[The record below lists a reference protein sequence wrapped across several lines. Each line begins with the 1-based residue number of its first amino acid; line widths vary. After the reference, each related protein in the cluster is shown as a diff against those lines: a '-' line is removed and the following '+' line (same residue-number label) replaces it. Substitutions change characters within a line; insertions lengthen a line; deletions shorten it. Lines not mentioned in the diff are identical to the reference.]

1 MNNNGANPINLNA
14 LSGLNGNNGLI
25 FNSLNGIPVPN
36 PLNSMNINMQMNM
49 NMNLGN
55 ASLLN
60 NMGGGVYQGLNNA
73 NAGGVVPS
81 TKSHNGGGGNNNI

>member
-1 MNNNGANPINLNA
+1 
-14 LSGLNGNNGLI
+14 
-25 FNSLNGIPVPN
+25 
-36 PLNSMNINMQMNM
+36 
-49 NMNLGN
+49 MNLGN